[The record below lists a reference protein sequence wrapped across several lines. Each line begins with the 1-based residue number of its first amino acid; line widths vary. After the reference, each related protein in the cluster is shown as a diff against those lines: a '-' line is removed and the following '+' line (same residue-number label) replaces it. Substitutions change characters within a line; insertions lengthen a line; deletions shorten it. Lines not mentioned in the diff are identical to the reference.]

1 MPVSL
6 RSLAPNTKV
15 NFTTAMQV
23 GNRTVFNSY
32 TFLGEVGY
40 SIANNISGD
49 AGALVAG
56 TKAYFR
62 PGASTDPTKITYV
75 MVKLSESAQTIVIP
89 EPLIDL
95 NSVEVAGDM
104 VRTITVRD
112 SITEQTLSEILSGNG
127 LKDFSI
133 VSSQV

>member
-23 GNRTVFNSY
+23 GDRTVFNAY
-32 TFLGEVGY
+32 TFLGEVGFQV
-40 SIANNISGD
+40 ANAISGD
-49 AGALVAG
+49 ARALVSQ

-62 PGASTDPTKITYV
+62 TGSSTDETKITYI
-75 MVKLSESAQTIVIP
+75 MVKLSESAKTIVIP

-95 NSVEVAGDM
+95 NSVEVAGNV
-104 VRTITVRD
+104 VRTVTVRD
-112 SITEQTLSEILSGNG
+112 SITEQALSEILSGNG
-127 LKDFSI
+127 LKDFAI
-133 VSSQV
+133 QSSQV

>member
-6 RSLAPNTKV
+6 RNLAPNTKV

-23 GNRTVFNSY
+23 GDRTVFNAY

-49 AGALVAG
+49 AAALVAQ

-62 PGASTDPTKITYV
+62 AGASTDPTKITYIT
-75 MVKLSESAQTIVIP
+75 VKLSESAKTITIP

-95 NSVEVAGDM
+95 NSVEVAGQM
-104 VRTITVRD
+104 VYTVVVRD
-112 SITEQTLSEILSGNG
+112 SLTEQMLSEILTGNG

-133 VSSQV
+133 TSSQV